1 MPGDQLAAVNIWLFN
16 PFDLLPWEGKPQ
28 RYATLA
34 GCLAERGHEVV
45 HWSSGFSHT
54 FKQRRKVPAEFNPAE
69 LGYSIELVDCPAYTT
84 NIGLRRVLN
93 HRAYGKNLVADAA
106 EAVSLGRHA
115 APDLIVASLP
125 PMEAPVAALE
135 LRRQFGCRVVLDVMD
150 AWPETLQL
158 ALCAPEVGGR
168 RSEVGECK
176 FRNHHSSFINYL
188 SSIILFPYSRMLQR
202 ACREAD
208 AVCAQSQAFA
218 DFARRFGATGKI
230 PVYYLGS
237 QGNDFADAAEGD
249 ISKVHPVAD
258 PKGVL
263 RIVYLGSMGRVYDL
277 ETLVDAAL
285 QLMQAGVDLRLDLVG
300 EGAQRGALE
309 RRVQAAGQE
318 GTISFHGYLTGPA
331 LAEVVCRADLGVV
344 PMWPGS
350 QVAVP
355 YKVCDY
361 LAAGLAVVN
370 SLPGELAD
378 MLAEH
383 GCGFPYEAGQTEN
396 LIQVLQALI
405 TNRRA
410 VEEARSG
417 ARRLFS
423 DVFDAEKIYPKY
435 SAWLEGLA
443 SE

>member
-1 MPGDQLAAVNIWLFN
+1 MNIWIFN
-16 PFDLLPWEGKPQ
+16 PFDLLPWEGKRQ

-34 GCLAERGHEVV
+34 ASLAEQGHTVV
-45 HWSSGFSHT
+45 HWSSGFSHS
-54 FKQRRKVPAEFNPAE
+54 FKKRRTIPEDFKVEALPYA
-69 LGYSIELVDCPAYTT
+69 IELVDCPAYHS
-84 NIGLRRVLN
+84 NVSLRRIWN
-93 HRAYGKNLVADAA
+93 HYQYGKGLVREGRRAVAD
-106 EAVSLGRHA
+106 GRHA
-115 APDLIVASLP
+115 PPDLIVASLP

-150 AWPETLQL
+150 AWPEVLVQGLQR
-158 ALCAPEVGGR
+158 PPRPGSGEGTPPSKGGDFFSRVGRLG
-168 RSEVGECK
+168 
-176 FRNHHSSFINYL
+176 L
-188 SSIILFPYSRMLQR
+188 WPYFRMLRR

-218 DFARRFGATGKI
+218 DYAQSFGATGEI

-237 QGNDFADAAEGD
+237 KGNDFADAAEGD
-249 ISKVHPVAD
+249 ISKLHPVSD
-258 PKGVL
+258 PKGAL
-263 RIVYLGSMGRVYDL
+263 RILYLGSMGRVYDL

-285 QLMQAGVDLRLDLVG
+285 QLIQAGVDLRLDLVG
-300 EGAQRGALE
+300 EGLQRGALE

-318 GTISFHGYLTGPA
+318 ETISFHGYLTGPA
-331 LAEVVCRADLGVV
+331 LAEVVRRADLGVV

-370 SLPGELAD
+370 SLPGELAE
-378 MLAEH
+378 MLAEY
-383 GCGFPYEAGQTEN
+383 GCGFPYEAGQTGD

-405 TNRRA
+405 RDRRA

-423 DVFDAEKIYPKY
+423 DVFDGEEIYPKY
-435 SAWLEGLA
+435 SAWLEGLVG
-443 SE
+443 E